1 MPVSVSGFSTEQ
13 DMHQEE
19 SQVSDRLSNIVMESV
34 SLETSSNSTYLRH
47 LPLIPLCLPLL
58 L

>member
-1 MPVSVSGFSTEQ
+1 MEQ
-13 DMHQEE
+13 AMHQEE
-19 SQVSDRLSNIVMESV
+19 SQVSDRLSSIVMEPV
-34 SLETSSNSTYLRH
+34 SLETSSDSTYLRH

>member
-1 MPVSVSGFSTEQ
+1 MSGFSTEQ

-19 SQVSDRLSNIVMESV
+19 SQVSDRLSSIVMESV
-34 SLETSSNSTYLRH
+34 PLETSSNGTYLRH